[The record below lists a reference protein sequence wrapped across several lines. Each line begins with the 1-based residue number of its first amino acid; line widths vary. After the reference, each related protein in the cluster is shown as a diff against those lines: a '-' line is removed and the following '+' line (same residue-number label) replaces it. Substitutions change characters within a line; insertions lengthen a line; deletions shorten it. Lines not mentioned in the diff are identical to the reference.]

1 LLFRRST
8 VFSVGVQT
16 VAALLLIH
24 LVGCASTG
32 TPAEVS
38 TFDTRALDYSG
49 VVLEFVAPAAG
60 SQDVHQRFRDETLSQ
75 ANAAGMQLLEQ
86 PTDRTARLLA
96 RLGTISLLH
105 DGYEGGQISMA
116 IPYDFELVDPNG
128 EILTTISGQ
137 LSDDFDVDNWRN
149 DEDPDMCRPI
159 AC

>member
-1 LLFRRST
+1 MLFRRST

-60 SQDVHQRFRDETLSQ
+60 SQDVHQRFRDETL
-75 ANAAGMQLLEQ
+75 GMDALIDLGNLEIRVESIDLNSLSIELSFLLSSNCSIN
-86 PTDRTARLLA
+86 L
-96 RLGTISLLH
+96 ISVFPK
-105 DGYEGGQISMA
+105 S
-116 IPYDFELVDPNG
+116 
-128 EILTTISGQ
+128 
-137 LSDDFDVDNWRN
+137 
-149 DEDPDMCRPI
+149 
-159 AC
+159 